1 MSGNSTSFPAT
12 AERIMVVP
20 NAVAR
25 TTVPNSQKS
34 KYRHEISRNIKFF
47 LQLRFGYGGENHIS
61 PLTCACGTGAGSAKY
76 FLFCLSCATARRAL
90 DRDICHQPL

>member
-34 KYRHEISRNIKFF
+34 KYRQEMSRNIKIFCK
-47 LQLRFGYGGENHIS
+47 LRFDYGDKNHIL
-61 PLTCACGTGAGSAKY
+61 PLTCIFGTGVGSEKY

-90 DRDICHQPL
+90 DRDTCHQAL